1 MIMIG
6 DGDDEGEQGPRML
19 RAVPRLPL
27 PEPFFSFHKHP
38 NSHNNDDDDDDSD
51 GRDECVIFLIFI
63 CAIFTLLI
71 NLLTKLGIKLNGRS

>member
-1 MIMIG
+1 MVMTRK
-6 DGDDEGEQGPRML
+6 GEQGPRML
-19 RAVPRLPL
+19 RGVPSVPL
-27 PEPFFSFHKHP
+27 PEPFLSFHKHP

-51 GRDECVIFLIFI
+51 EAGRNECVIFLIFI